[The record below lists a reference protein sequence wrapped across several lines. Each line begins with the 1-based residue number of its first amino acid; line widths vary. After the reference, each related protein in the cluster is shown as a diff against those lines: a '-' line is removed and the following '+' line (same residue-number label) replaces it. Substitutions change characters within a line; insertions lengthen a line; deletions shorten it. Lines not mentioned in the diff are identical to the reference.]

1 MSKKILRCYDLNI
14 SRNGKKCGKEN
25 FKDLVEIIFN
35 PKKNDKSIEL
45 SNGNKIIQ
53 YKDEKNN
60 SFSLE
65 LLKMVN
71 GKKVDDAYMF
81 FRIGKQKDIEGFVKR
96 NKSTLLGEGILDDKD
111 QKIYE
116 LEVCTYMLIDTTE
129 GIILEM
135 YGQYAPTIKMLT
147 LIINNNLER
156 FDDFSSIKTNIS
168 FKNIMTEKMIETF
181 KNTGNKLGKIGY
193 TYSIPNAEKL
203 SIMGMDIKQIEA
215 LNMLGYLELDLII
228 KNKPRIPLTK
238 NNEIISMIV
247 SSFGECVKDIKE
259 SLFFEGST
267 KDNTSRKFTFEE
279 EEVTYSLD
287 VAYYKNEY
295 GMKIPLTLD
304 QIEEQVYEKIKLR
317 YESNKEDIL
326 TYI

>member
-1 MSKKILRCYDLNI
+1 MSKKTLRCYELNVTI
-14 SRNGKKCGKEN
+14 DGKTCEKEN
-25 FKDLVEIIFN
+25 FKDLIKIIFDQ
-35 PKKNDKSIEL
+35 KQNDEAAEL
-45 SNGNKIIQ
+45 INGNKIIK

-65 LLKMVN
+65 LLNIVN
-71 GKKVDDAYMF
+71 GIKINENYMF

-96 NKSTLLGEGILDDKD
+96 NRSTLLGEGVLDED
-111 QKIYE
+111 QQRIYE
-116 LEVCTYMLIDTTE
+116 LEVCTYILIDIRE

-135 YGQYAPTIKMLT
+135 YGQYAPNIRILT
-147 LIINNNLER
+147 LIINRNIQKIDDFNNL
-156 FDDFSSIKTNIS
+156 KTNVS

-181 KNTGNKLGKIGY
+181 KNNGNKLGKIGY
-193 TYSIPNAEKL
+193 TYSIPNAKKL
-203 SIMGMDIKQIEA
+203 ASMGMGLKQIEA
-215 LNMLGYLELDLII
+215 LNLLGSLELDLII

-238 NNEIISMIV
+238 KNEIISMIV

-267 KDNTSRKFTFEE
+267 KDNSSRKFTFDK
-279 EEVTYSLD
+279 EEVTYNLD
-287 VAYYKNEY
+287 VAYYKNED
-295 GMKIPLTLD
+295 GVKIPLTLE

-317 YESNKEDIL
+317 YENNKGDIL

>member
-1 MSKKILRCYDLNI
+1 MSKKTLRCYELNV
-14 SRNGKKCGKEN
+14 SRDGKTCGKEN
-25 FKDLVEIIFN
+25 FKDLMDIIFSSN
-35 PKKNDKSIEL
+35 KNDNATEL

-53 YKDEKNN
+53 YKDEKSNN
-60 SFSLE
+60 FSLE

-71 GKKVDDAYMF
+71 GKKIDDNYIF

-96 NKSTLLGEGILDDKD
+96 NRSTLLGEGVLDENE

-116 LEVCTYMLIDTTE
+116 LEVCTYILIDISE

-147 LIINNNLER
+147 IIINNNLEK
-156 FDDFSSIKTNIS
+156 FDDFSSIKTNIF

-181 KNTGNKLGKIGY
+181 KNTGNRLGKIGY
-193 TYSIPNAEKL
+193 MYSIPNAEKL
-203 SIMGMDIKQIEA
+203 SAMGMGIKQIEA
-215 LNMLGYLELDLII
+215 LNMLGNLELDLII

-238 NNEIISMIV
+238 SNEIISMIV
-247 SSFGECVKDIKE
+247 SSFGECIKDIKE

-267 KDNTSRKFTFEE
+267 KDNTSKKFKFEE
-279 EEVTYSLD
+279 EEVTYNLD
-287 VAYYKNEY
+287 VAYYKKED
-295 GMKIPLTLD
+295 GLKIPFTLD
-304 QIEEQVYEKIKLR
+304 QIEEQVYNKIKLR
-317 YESNKEDIL
+317 YESNKDDIL